1 MSFYILGPFESKI
14 DSFSVSKIDSLNF
27 KTAYLFLM
35 LYLRNYQKY
44 WYPILRVQ
52 LTPIFEHVWLLGPI
66 MSKIDS

>member
-1 MSFYILGPFESKI
+1 
-14 DSFSVSKIDSLNF
+14 
-27 KTAYLFLM
+27 M

-66 MSKIDS
+66 MSKIDSQGNKISDHAEK